1 MASST
6 RPADIAAADEP
17 DLAPRTDRPEGRRT
31 TDSRAARPGQRA
43 MTSAVPPAGPGG
55 ADRQSWPVRSGTV
68 PTLANGYS
76 ARPETAPGLAAAL
89 PTGAAVALV
98 PHRAAPP
105 VASPGPVA
113 ASDVQDWL
121 RSSGKTQLA
130 VAFAESLWQ
139 SGGLDL
145 LVWIEAT
152 SRASVLSGYAAAT
165 ADVTGRDQVSS
176 CESVAAQFLS
186 WLGETSRSWLV
197 VLDDVADPANLNGL
211 WPVGPAGR
219 VLVTSADAA
228 AIPSGMRVVPVGP
241 FSQREAISYL
251 SGRLSADP
259 DKRQGVIE
267 LAPDLDLE
275 PVALAQASA
284 VIANS
289 PMSCRDYRAHFTRR
303 REQLTESP
311 STRPSAAAVTWMFS
325 FGRVGQLAP
334 GASAQLLLALAAL
347 LDGHGI
353 PQTVFAAPAADD
365 FIAGGGGGVA
375 ARSERASAALAML
388 EQAGLLTVEPVTAP
402 PVVRVSP
409 VLQAALRAA
418 MPKGMPDQVAKSA
431 ADALLQAWPEQELPG
446 WPATGLRSC
455 VATLRQITGD
465 LLWDGGCHP
474 LLVRAGD
481 SLDHARLTGPAVDH
495 WHDLATT
502 SGRLLGDR
510 HLDTMLASQRL
521 ADAYLAAG
529 RADDAIPWFE
539 WELDN
544 LTHKLGPDHRDVI
557 EARRRLGHA
566 LVAALQLPAAI
577 TVLER
582 AVPQFEQVYGPGQI
596 DTLGARDELAA
607 AYLSAGQYSDAI
619 TLYRRTLADR
629 ERAQGARHPQT
640 MTTRHGLADSYLASG
655 RAKEAVAAYKRVVAD
670 RERTLG
676 PEHLDTLT
684 ARNNLGAACEKA
696 GKPAA
701 AELAC
706 QQAWA
711 GFERVLGPRHPD
723 TLRSRAGL
731 AQVYRRLGRYG
742 DARAL
747 LRDTVDRLQR
757 ILPDGDPLITELRQS
772 LADIGE
778 E

>member
-1 MASST
+1 M
-6 RPADIAAADEP
+6 PALAD
-17 DLAPRTDRPEGRRT
+17 GF
-31 TDSRAARPGQRA
+31 
-43 MTSAVPPAGPGG
+43 
-55 ADRQSWPVRSGTV
+55 
-68 PTLANGYS
+68 S
-76 ARPETAPGLAAAL
+76 ARLETSPGLAAAL
-89 PTGAAVALV
+89 PAGAAVALV
-98 PHRAAPP
+98 PDRAAAP
-105 VASPGPVA
+105 AAHPGPLA
-113 ASDVQDWL
+113 APDAQDWL

-130 VAFAESLWQ
+130 AAFAESLWQ
-139 SGGLDL
+139 SGGVDL

-165 ADVTGRDQVSS
+165 AAVTGRDQASS

-197 VLDDVADPANLNGL
+197 VLDDLSDPANLDGL
-211 WPVGPAGR
+211 WPAGPAGR
-219 VLVTSADAA
+219 VLVTSAEAA
-228 AIPSGMRVVPVGP
+228 AVPSGMRIVPLGP
-241 FSQREAISYL
+241 FSLREAISYL
-251 SGRLSADP
+251 SGRLAADP
-259 DKRQGVIE
+259 DKRHGVIE
-267 LAPDLDLE
+267 LAQDLDLE

-284 VIANS
+284 VIANT
-289 PMSCRDYRAHFTRR
+289 PLSCREYRAHFVRR
-303 REQLTESP
+303 REQLAES
-311 STRPSAAAVTWMFS
+311 SSARPSAAAVTWTFS
-325 FGRVGQLAP
+325 LGRADQLAP
-334 GASAQLLLALAAL
+334 GRSAQLLLALAAL

-353 PQTVFAAPAADD
+353 PETILMAPAAGD
-365 FIAGGGGGVA
+365 FLAGGGDVPA
-375 ARSERASAALAML
+375 SSESARAALAAL

-402 PVVRVSP
+402 PTVRISP

-418 MPKGMPDQVAKSA
+418 MPEGMRDQAARSV
-431 ADALLQAWPEQELPG
+431 ADALLQAWPEREQPG
-446 WPATGLRSC
+446 WPASGLRSC

-465 LLWDGGCHP
+465 RLWDGGCHP
-474 LLVRAGD
+474 VLVRAGD
-481 SLDHARLTGPAVDH
+481 SLDRARLTGPAVDH
-495 WHDLATT
+495 WRDLATT
-502 SGRLLGDR
+502 SGRLLGGE
-510 HLDTMLASQRL
+510 HPDTLLAGQRL

-529 RADDAIPWFE
+529 RAADAIPWFQ
-539 WELDN
+539 WVLDR

-566 LVAALQLPAAI
+566 LVAALQVPAAI

-582 AVPQFEQVYGPGQI
+582 AAAQFEQVCGPGHA

-607 AYLSAGQYSDAI
+607 AYLAAGQYSDAI

-640 MTTRHGLADSYLASG
+640 MTTRHGLADAYLASG
-655 RAKEAVAAYKRVVAD
+655 RAKEAVAAYRRVVAD
-670 RERTLG
+670 RERVLG
-676 PEHLDTLT
+676 PDHLDTLT
-684 ARNNLGAACEKA
+684 ARNNLGAAYQKT

-706 QQAWA
+706 EQAWA

-731 AQVYRRLGRYG
+731 AQVYRQLGRYG

-747 LRDTVDRLQR
+747 LRDTADRLQR